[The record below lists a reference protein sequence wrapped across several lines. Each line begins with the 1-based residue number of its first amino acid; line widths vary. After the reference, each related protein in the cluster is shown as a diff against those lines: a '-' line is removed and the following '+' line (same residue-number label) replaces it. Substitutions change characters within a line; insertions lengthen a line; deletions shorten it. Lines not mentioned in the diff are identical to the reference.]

1 MQRNVLK
8 ADGLLL
14 LTALIWGA
22 AFVAQRVGMEHVGP
36 LTFNGLRFAL
46 GAASLL
52 PLALRHSAATSGQ
65 LTGLKALGGGVLAGC
80 ILFSGASLQQFGLV
94 ETTAGNAGFI
104 TGLYV
109 VIVPLIGR
117 FLGQKPGLGSWVGA
131 VLSAV
136 GLYLLSVTADLRFN
150 PGDLLVFIGAF
161 FWAGHVLVIGWLSPH
176 MNAARLSCLQFA
188 VCSALSLLAACATE
202 EIAWAGIMDAA
213 IPILYGG
220 FMSVGV
226 AFTLQVVAQQDSPPA
241 HAAIIMSLESVF
253 AALTGWLLL
262 GETLSHRGLVGCA
275 LMLVGMLCAQ
285 LWPERRTRTA

>member
-1 MQRNVLK
+1 MQRHVLK

-36 LTFNGLRFAL
+36 MTFNGLRFAL
-46 GAASLL
+46 GAACLL
-52 PLALRHSAATSGQ
+52 PLALRQQGANSNQ
-65 LTGLKALGGGVLAGC
+65 LTGLKALGGGVLAGLV
-80 ILFSGASLQQFGLV
+80 LFSGASLQQMGIV

-117 FLGQKPGLGSWVGA
+117 FLGQRPGTGSWVGA

-136 GLYLLSVTADLRFN
+136 GLYLLSVTAELTFN
-150 PGDLLVFIGAF
+150 PGDLLIFVSAF

-188 VCSALSLLAACATE
+188 VCSALSLAVAVGSE
-202 EIAWAGIMDAA
+202 DIAWAGISGGL

-226 AFTLQVVAQQDSPPA
+226 AFTLQVVAQKDAPPA

-253 AALTGWLLL
+253 AALTGWLIL
-262 GETLSHRGLVGCA
+262 GELLSPRGLTGCA
-275 LMLVGMLCAQ
+275 LMLVGMLAAQ
-285 LWPERRTRTA
+285 LWPERTA